1 MSQFEIRCHGRKA
14 DGTPTVHVTR
24 TPALSIEDATQRAR
38 AKAVA
43 AGVRRPIAFAVLRL
57 PS

>member
-24 TPALSIEDATQRAR
+24 TPALSVEDATQRAR
-38 AKAVA
+38 AKAIA

-57 PS
+57 S